1 MAVRNEFGLIARH
14 FAPLAQ
20 AVPGAFA
27 LTNDAAVIPPDG
39 QRGLVATID
48 TMVEGIH
55 YLPDDPAELVARK
68 LLRVNLSDLAA
79 MGAEP
84 ESYLLTMALDRKR
97 DEAWVARFASG
108 LAADQQEF
116 GLAML
121 GGDTVST
128 PGPMTLS
135 LAAFGRVPNAR
146 ALERGTAR
154 PGDLVY
160 VTGTIGDAALGL
172 LVRQGRLTGLP
183 ERERSFL
190 ETRYRLP
197 LPRTTVGPRLLSL
210 ATACL
215 DVSDGLV
222 GDVGHIAQA
231 SGLVVELA
239 SAELPLS
246 DAAKLVLSDDPDLL
260 SLVLT
265 GGDDYELA
273 FTAPPDRAEA
283 IAALSRDSEVPIICI
298 GRTLAESEAEPGSE
312 PGVVVRDRQGGR
324 LDLAVQS
331 WTHF

>member
-1 MAVRNEFGLIARH
+1 MAVGDEFGLIAKH

-27 LTNDAAVIPPDG
+27 LTNDAAVIPPDE

-48 TMVEGIH
+48 TLVEGVH

-84 ESYLLTMALDRKR
+84 ESYLLTLALDKAR

-116 GLAML
+116 GIAML

-146 ALERGTAR
+146 ALQRGTAR

-160 VTGTIGDAALGL
+160 VTGTIGDGALGL

-183 ERERSFL
+183 ERERGFL
-190 ETRYRLP
+190 ESRYRLP
-197 LPRTTVGPRLLSL
+197 VPRTAVGARLLSL

-222 GDVGHIAQA
+222 GDLGHIAEA
-231 SGLVVELA
+231 SGVAIELN
-239 SAELPLS
+239 SAEVPLS

-260 SLVLT
+260 ALVLT

-273 FTAPPDRAEA
+273 FTAPPEQAEA
-283 IAALSRDSEVPIICI
+283 IAALSRETEVPIVCI
-298 GRTLAESEAEPGSE
+298 GRARADSGAELENRA
-312 PGVVVRDRQGGR
+312 GVVVRDRRGAP
-324 LDLAVQS
+324 LDLPVKG